1 MTNKADCI
9 AGVGFMALGAAIYK
23 GASGFKL
30 AEKGMGA
37 GGFPKFLAIIIA
49 LLGLLLV
56 ITAYLKL
63 RQNPEGDKK
72 VLNGKELLMIALMV
86 ALFGLYL
93 GIIKTVG
100 YPISTAVFTFV
111 FFYIYGDRKWLRMII
126 ISILFTAITYI
137 LFRNVFYVMLPMG
150 TLF

>member
-1 MTNKADCI
+1 MTNKADCF
-9 AGVGFMALGAAIYK
+9 AGVGFMVLGAAIYK
-23 GASGFKL
+23 GASGFKI

-37 GGFPKFLAIIIA
+37 GGFPKFLAVVIA
-49 LLGLLLV
+49 LLGLLLA

-63 RQNPEGDKK
+63 RQNPNGDKK
-72 VLNGKELLMIALMV
+72 VLNGKEILMILLMV
-86 ALFGLYL
+86 AMFGVYL

-100 YPISTAVFTFV
+100 YLISTMVFTFI
-111 FFYIYGDRKWLRMII
+111 FFFIYGDRKWLRMII
-126 ISILFTAITYI
+126 ISVLFTVISYY

>member
-1 MTNKADCI
+1 MKKKLSSLL
-9 AGVGFMALGAAIYK
+9 AGVVLI
-23 GASGFKL
+23 L
-30 AEKGMGA
+30 
-37 GGFPKFLAIIIA
+37 A

-56 ITAYLKL
+56 ITAYIKL
-63 RQNPEGDKK
+63 RQNPNGDKK

-93 GIIKTVG
+93 GIIKKVG
-100 YPISTAVFTFV
+100 YPISTAVFTFL
-111 FFYIYGDRKWLRMII
+111 FFFIYGDRKWLRMII
-126 ISILFTAITYI
+126 ISVLFTAITYV